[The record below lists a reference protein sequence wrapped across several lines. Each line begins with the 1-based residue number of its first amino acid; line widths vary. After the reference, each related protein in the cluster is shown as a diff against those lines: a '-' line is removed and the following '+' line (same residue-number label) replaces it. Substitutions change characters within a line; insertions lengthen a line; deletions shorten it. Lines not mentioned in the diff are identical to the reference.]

1 MKGRGNGRSRFDF
14 EVIDIG
20 EEVSCKRGL
29 ANALDYTQWRNFQKV
44 INRAMMACENRG
56 HRVLDVFAEVSKIV
70 EAEARE

>member
-44 INRAMMACENRG
+44 INRAMMACENR
-56 HRVLDVFAEVSKIV
+56 
-70 EAEARE
+70 